1 MSQSTTRTPRTH
13 RPALTARAIQGPKAG
28 RAAR

>member
-13 RPALTARAIQGPKAG
+13 RPALTARAIQGLDTG
-28 RAAR
+28 RATQ